1 MNSNSQGLQVLVSR
15 PRRHSSVG
23 KINLGDTIHGLTGPV
38 PYSQNKSRQKDLT
51 VPEPQGKNGN
61 YKDSIKKVVTSYSDL
76 RSEHIWL
83 PILWIVLPIY
93 CHTSSQTKVPQGI
106 YSICSSRKYRIK
118 SMIPICME
126 RVSKICVLCSTIC
139 WFSLSYVNSSW
150 ICSFVPLP

>member
-51 VPEPQGKNGN
+51 ATEPQGKNGN

-76 RSEHIWL
+76 RSKHIWL

-93 CHTSSQTKVPQGI
+93 CLYFLSDEGTSRDILHMFVA
-106 YSICSSRKYRIK
+106 
-118 SMIPICME
+118 
-126 RVSKICVLCSTIC
+126 VSYQIDDTDMYGKGYQRSVFCVL
-139 WFSLSYVNSSW
+139 LYVGFHSHT
-150 ICSFVPLP
+150 